1 MFNYQPTPGMP
12 QMIDSERVS
21 LKTVL
26 WWVMGHTML
35 IGILTFFLVMLYMD
49 NREMRKRIDA
59 CNDTQIQALQNVVK
73 NFTAFLQKKDTDK
86 IQENEK

>member
-1 MFNYQPTPGMP
+1 MFNYQQSPGMP
-12 QMIDSERVS
+12 QMMDSERVS

-26 WWVMGHTML
+26 WWVVSQTIL

-49 NREMRKRIDA
+49 NREMRKRIEA
-59 CNDTQIQALQNVVK
+59 CNETQIQALQNVVK

>member
-1 MFNYQPTPGMP
+1 
-12 QMIDSERVS
+12 MIDSERVS

>member
-1 MFNYQPTPGMP
+1 MM
-12 QMIDSERVS
+12 DSERVS

-26 WWVMGHTML
+26 WWVVSQTIL

-49 NREMRKRIDA
+49 NREMRKRIEA
-59 CNDTQIQALQNVVK
+59 CNETQIQALQNVVK